1 MGWTSPA
8 FLWLLPALGALVL
21 WYAAVVRRRR
31 ASGGIVF
38 PLWLAADAA
47 VHASPLRRHLPA
59 GLFSLSLATII
70 VGAARPTV
78 PWPSPTGYP
87 VVLIIDVSRSMEE
100 TDIPPSRILATK
112 AAALDF
118 IDGLPRSA
126 RVALVSFGNYATVVV
141 PLTDDRAR
149 VREGIRGLATQL
161 RTQLG
166 TGLLEGV
173 KAVLDEGNGPPAAGS
188 PATSPFPG
196 QAGSARPRA
205 VAVLLSDGRA
215 SDGVPPL
222 EAAAEARARGVRVY
236 TVGVGTT
243 NSPSAFRS
251 GYYGVLDEPT
261 LRAIAAE
268 TGGQYF
274 HASAS
279 GRLREVYRELA
290 RTIGW
295 ETRPMEVTAVL
306 GAVALVMVVASVLF
320 RYTVYPLH

>member
-1 MGWTSPA
+1 MAWTYPA
-8 FLWLLPALGALVL
+8 FLWLLPALGALIS
-21 WYAAVVRRRR
+21 WYAALARRRP
-31 ASGGIVF
+31 ASGEVVF
-38 PLWLAADAA
+38 PLWLAAEAA
-47 VHASPLRRHLPA
+47 VGASRLRRHLPA
-59 GLFSLSLATII
+59 GLFSVALATVI

-100 TDIPPSRILATK
+100 SDIPPSRIAATK

-118 IDGLPRSA
+118 IDGLPRTA
-126 RVALVSFGNYATVVV
+126 RVAVVSFGNYATVVV

-173 KAVLDEGNGPPAAGS
+173 RAVLDEGNGLPAAGS
-188 PATSPFPG
+188 SAVAPDR
-196 QAGSARPRA
+196 AGSGRPRA

-222 EAAAEARARGVRVY
+222 VAAAEAGARGVRVY

-243 NSPSAFRS
+243 NDPAAFRS

-261 LRAIAAE
+261 LRAIAAA

-274 HASAS
+274 HASAA
-279 GRLREVYRELA
+279 GRLREIYRELA

-295 ETRPMEVTAVL
+295 ERRPTEVTAVA
-306 GAVALVMVVASVLF
+306 GALALALLVASVLS
-320 RYTVYPLH
+320 RYRLYPLQ